1 LEFLEREGET
11 FVLRQDTENNVPM
24 LVKVV
29 FAQGRHYA
37 FYKCGLFNSKEPI
50 PPGWESIPGLLKSFI
65 NTGSGNVRVI
75 ANLLFAELCM
85 CMAAVKYDT
94 APLKK
99 ESGLFKF

>member
-1 LEFLEREGET
+1 MVVIT
-11 FVLRQDTENNVPM
+11 FSTSEAWFHAV
-24 LVKVV
+24 
-29 FAQGRHYA
+29 
-37 FYKCGLFNSKEPI
+37 SKEPI
-50 PPGWESIPGLLKSFI
+50 PPGWESIPELLKSFM

-75 ANLLFAELCM
+75 ENLLFAELCM

>member
-1 LEFLEREGET
+1 LYRVVIT
-11 FVLRQDTENNVPM
+11 FSTSEAWFHAV
-24 LVKVV
+24 
-29 FAQGRHYA
+29 
-37 FYKCGLFNSKEPI
+37 SKEPI
-50 PPGWESIPGLLKSFI
+50 PPGWELIPGLLKSFI

-75 ANLLFAELCM
+75 ENLLFAEL